1 MDKPKSKSEEV
12 RQYLREHPYADNQA
26 VITGLKELREIYV
39 TANLVNQV
47 RHDYKHKKVQEVKAV
62 VGDEPIL
69 KVKKLADEV
78 GGIDNL
84 IRLAFTIKQLFGG
97 EVENGDKE
105 EPDSGINS

>member
-1 MDKPKSKSEEV
+1 MDKPISKSEQV
-12 RQYLREHPYADNQA
+12 RQYLKKCPYADNNA
-26 VITGLKELREIYV
+26 VIAGLKSEGIEV

-105 EPDSGINS
+105 ESDSGTDF